1 MQKMA
6 KDLLVT
12 EYGDPV
18 IDPSTHDLATVDGI
32 EEVAQRIRATLLI
45 RYGEMTNLDP
55 DQGADYS
62 NFLGKNFNEKLAS
75 ADMSTTIIEKVS
87 EVQTVNRISFK
98 KLPQRG
104 LYVTFNAT
112 VQVNDKPE
120 ELEGGFDLGNG

>member
-12 EYGDPV
+12 EYGDLV
-18 IDPSTHDLATVDGI
+18 IDPSTHDLATVDGL

-45 RYGEMTNLDP
+45 RYGEMPNLDP

-75 ADMSTTIIEKVS
+75 ADMSTTIQEKVP
-87 EVQTVNRISFK
+87 EVQTVNRIAFK
-98 KLPQRG
+98 KMPNRG
-104 LYVTFNAT
+104 LHVYFNVT
-112 VQVNDKPE
+112 VKVDDKPE
-120 ELEGGFDLGNG
+120 ELEGGLDLNG

>member
-12 EYGDPV
+12 KYGDPV
-18 IDPSTHDLATVDGI
+18 IDPSTHDLATVDGL

-45 RYGEMTNLDP
+45 CYGEMPNLDP

-75 ADMSTTIIEKVS
+75 ADMSTTIQEKVP
-87 EVQTVNRISFK
+87 EVQTVNRIAFK
-98 KLPQRG
+98 KMSNRG
-104 LYVTFNAT
+104 LHVYFNAT
-112 VQVNDKPE
+112 VKVDDKPE
-120 ELEGGFDLGNG
+120 ELEGGLDLDG

>member
-12 EYGDPV
+12 KYGDPV
-18 IDPSTHDLATVDGI
+18 IDPSTHDLATVDGL

-45 RYGEMTNLDP
+45 RYGEMPNLDP

-75 ADMSTTIIEKVS
+75 ADMSTTIQEKVP
-87 EVQTVNRISFK
+87 EVQTVNRIAFK
-98 KLPQRG
+98 KMLNRG
-104 LYVTFNAT
+104 LHVYFNAT
-112 VQVNDKPE
+112 VKVDDKPE
-120 ELEGGFDLGNG
+120 ELEGGLDLNG

>member
-12 EYGDPV
+12 KYGDPV
-18 IDPSTHDLATVDGI
+18 IDPSTHDLATVDGL

-45 RYGEMTNLDP
+45 RYGEMPNLDP

-75 ADMSTTIIEKVS
+75 ADMSTTIQEKVP
-87 EVQTVNRISFK
+87 EVQTVNRIAFK
-98 KLPQRG
+98 KMPNRG
-104 LYVTFNAT
+104 LHVYFNAT
-112 VQVNDKPE
+112 VKVDDKPE
-120 ELEGGFDLGNG
+120 ELEGGLDLDG